1 MMALGGLVS
10 WAWIPELQ
18 EPRVKVGGEGVR
30 KWTWPSKT
38 LEDLARGRKK
48 ESELPSEQ
56 GLNETPLA

>member
-1 MMALGGLVS
+1 MS